1 MPPRV
6 SEHKGIGES
15 SAALKRLERRDWYR
29 WACIL
34 TITLVELFGLWSLAR
49 PGIKT
54 SLFEQDALQR
64 ELLGLFGLVLLFAVF
79 AAYQQFLI
87 AGLRRRLAAQIGMSA
102 TLEMLK
108 PEASSE
114 FPVAERRHIQR
125 YHFDQML
132 KITALLRGRE
142 TTLSGWTADISDGG
156 LGAVMPEV
164 LPLRTQ
170 ATIRFRTERDG
181 PELVI
186 EAVVRHQRGFHHGF
200 EFVGLTPDQLRQI
213 RATYAGAVPLQDL
226 YQDTPPAETKS
237 ATARPRF
244 VGLSNSQGLCFRDGL
259 RKAELGFGQR
269 LGKQLLDLELVAVL
283 GHGKLA
289 DQQVAG
295 TFQHLLLAER

>member
-1 MPPRV
+1 MPQRV
-6 SEHKGIGES
+6 GKHKGIADS
-15 SAALKRLERRDWYR
+15 SAALKRLDRQDWYR

-54 SLFEQDALQR
+54 SIFEQDALER
-64 ELLGLFGLVLLFAVF
+64 GILGLFGLVLLFAVF

-87 AGLRRRLAAQIGMSA
+87 AGLRRRLAVQIGMTA

-108 PEASSE
+108 PAASSE

-132 KITALLRGRE
+132 KITLMIGGRE

-156 LGAVMPEV
+156 VGAVVPEV

-186 EAVVRHQRGFHHGF
+186 EAVIRHQRGFHHGF
-200 EFVGLTPDQLRQI
+200 GFVSLTPDQLRQI
-213 RATYAGAVPLQDL
+213 RAAYVGAVPFQDL
-226 YQDTPPAETKS
+226 YQETPPAETKS
-237 ATARPRF
+237 ATARPR
-244 VGLSNSQGLCFRDGL
+244 
-259 RKAELGFGQR
+259 
-269 LGKQLLDLELVAVL
+269 
-283 GHGKLA
+283 LA
-289 DQQVAG
+289 D
-295 TFQHLLLAER
+295 

>member
-1 MPPRV
+1 MPARV
-6 SEHKGIGES
+6 SEHKGFAES
-15 SAALKRLERRDWYR
+15 SAALMRLDRRDWYR

-54 SLFEQDALQR
+54 SIFEQDALER
-64 ELLGLFGLVLLFAVF
+64 GLLGIFGLVLLFAVF

-108 PEASSE
+108 PAASSG

-132 KITALLRGRE
+132 KITLSVRGRE

-156 LGAVMPEV
+156 VGAVIPEV
-164 LPLRTQ
+164 LPPGTRSTLR
-170 ATIRFRTERDG
+170 FHTERDG

-186 EAVVRHQRGFHHGF
+186 EAVIRHQRGFHHGF
-200 EFVGLTPDQLRQI
+200 EFVSLTVDQLLQI
-213 RATYAGAVPLQDL
+213 RAAYVGAVPFQDL
-226 YQDTPPAETKS
+226 YQDTRPAERKS
-237 ATARPRF
+237 AARGRA
-244 VGLSNSQGLCFRDGL
+244 S
-259 RKAELGFGQR
+259 E
-269 LGKQLLDLELVAVL
+269 
-283 GHGKLA
+283 
-289 DQQVAG
+289 
-295 TFQHLLLAER
+295 T